1 MYDDGTFDRL
11 LEANFGEN
19 PEVIEYGT
27 PGDFTGIE

>member
-19 PEVIEYGT
+19 PEVIEYGA